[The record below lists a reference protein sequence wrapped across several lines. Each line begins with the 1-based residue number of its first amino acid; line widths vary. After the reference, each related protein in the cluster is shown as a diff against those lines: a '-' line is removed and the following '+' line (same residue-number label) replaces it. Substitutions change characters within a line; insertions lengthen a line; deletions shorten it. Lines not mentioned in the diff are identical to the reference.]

1 MKKDNTILL
10 IVGLAAVG
18 AGYYFYMKSKTPVRK
33 GYTITVPPPTKIT
46 ASQYYAQTQ
55 QPTPGPSLLNTV
67 LSIFKKPTTAT
78 TADKRTVEQ
87 MRADFYAA
95 SGGMGAAQTE
105 ISNFF

>member
-10 IVGLAAVG
+10 IAGLAAIG
-18 AGYYFYMKSKTPVRK
+18 AGYYFYMKSKTPVRR
-33 GYTITVPPPTKIT
+33 GYTITVPAPEKIT

-55 QPTPGPSLLNTV
+55 APQGQSLLSSV

-95 SGGMGAAQTE
+95 SGGMGRIKKE
-105 ISNFF
+105 IPNFY